1 MARPD
6 PAKLRHAID
15 SGHTRDKVAFPDPAA
30 APLGTDE
37 EAAGTPIRGED
48 VRTAIAFETADDP
61 EPTEEPSAIWIM
73 LAIAVAIAIALAG
86 IIALFNP
93 GVQPGAP
100 S

>member
-6 PAKLRHAID
+6 PARLRHEID

-48 VRTAIAFETADDP
+48 VRTAIVRETEGEP
-61 EPTEEPSAIWIM
+61 EPTNEPSAIWIM
-73 LAIAVAIAIALAG
+73 LGIAVAIAIALAG
-86 IIALFNP
+86 LIALL
-93 GVQPGAP
+93 AP
-100 S
+100 TV